1 MSNNKDHGKQR
12 KNEHSLKHLPTEVLL
27 KARSTLFSLGGALKP
42 KHDQQQRP
50 KLPKQ
55 EAKDKKNQEKL
66 KTSRSEPEF
75 SEVRKN
81 KHRSRIEEV
90 HPRDY
95 SGGLRPRPLSVGATK
110 RYEKEF
116 DDYHSGPFP
125 KEPSPLRR
133 QFDSAEEVCVQ
144 SRLVIPVIERLNP
157 DIQIQD
163 VNERPRKKLSFRE
176 PEIISSGSA
185 TLGRSHKLMG
195 VNSLSRRP
203 NRLSL
208 RSEPHSSSLEGLD
221 SDLES
226 QAMRIVRTVGQAFEV
241 CHKMQIN
248 SPEQPAPS
256 TSSAPDEPVASG
268 SDMAASK
275 EPASEC
281 GASEGAAST
290 TKVVIEEGAVGGREE
305 RPKTLDLL
313 PPPPRKEG
321 KRTQRTTPAPTINL
335 PDLPECVTKVEVATG
350 GDEGGDTAT
359 PLSAQH
365 QLQLLRE
372 RLEQQAQQTHAAVA
386 QLLLLRDQ
394 LAAEQAARCEAQAR
408 THQLLVH
415 NKELLEHI
423 AALVAHLQDRE
434 RGSSRPISAQQL
446 TLLPQIP
453 KNAEAFK
460 PDNVAACNG
469 NRTPT
474 NTEALINLIS
484 QNTRANQNLENNNNM
499 NFSPFCASPVQET
512 ANGAGSAPPC
522 FGGMTNEQIQNYLIS
537 KFQNM
542 GGFPNGGEAASK
554 PAPTIN
560 YNQQFFQNCNAFPS
574 IPPLASHY
582 SNTDLANLLSQQGYK
597 DIGGSNEEFGNLA
610 QAMSV
615 AQSEN
620 SLYSNSQ
627 QSSSKDS
634 SPDGSSSEDG
644 APFIMP
650 LSHNC
655 TLTATGEDG
664 RVRLIVPVS
673 PSESTSDVVET
684 QAEPQPSSS
693 SGHTLRVPGQERP
706 GTLLAPAAPITR
718 TTSEKVPNRSEMM
731 SALRAQWTRHTTK

>member
-1 MSNNKDHGKQR
+1 MFRRAYKTR
-12 KNEHSLKHLPTEVLL
+12 YFRVVL
-27 KARSTLFSLGGALKP
+27 KARTWKRVPMKILKWGRKMPSTKQYNLVPNDEYDTRIPLHPDEAFTYGITFQAKYIGTMDVP
-42 KHDQQQRP
+42 RP
-50 KLPKQ
+50 TSRVEIVAAMRRVRYEFK
-55 EAKDKKNQEKL
+55 ARGVKKRKVTVDVSTDGVRVTTRTNITVGKT
-66 KTSRSEPEF
+66 KTSTKLFGRGKTTTTIKEDEIMHHPIYRIFYVSHDSSDLKIF
-75 SEVRKN
+75 SY
-81 KHRSRIEEV
+81 IA
-90 HPRDY
+90 RD
-95 SGGLRPRPLSVGATK
+95 GATNVFK
-110 RYEKEF
+110 CNVFK
-116 DDYHSGPFP
+116 S
-125 KEPSPLRR
+125 
-133 QFDSAEEVCVQ
+133 
-144 SRLVIPVIERLNP
+144 N
-157 DIQIQD
+157 
-163 VNERPRKKLSFRE
+163 RK
-176 PEIISSGSA
+176 
-185 TLGRSHKLMG
+185 
-195 VNSLSRRP
+195 
-203 NRLSL
+203 
-208 RSEPHSSSLEGLD
+208 
-221 SDLES
+221 S

-460 PDNVAACNG
+460 PDNAAACNG

>member
-1 MSNNKDHGKQR
+1 MFRRAYKTR
-12 KNEHSLKHLPTEVLL
+12 YFRVVL
-27 KARSTLFSLGGALKP
+27 KARTWKRVPMKILKWGRKMPSTKQYNLVPNDEYDTRIPLHPDEAFTYGITFQAKYIGTMDVP
-42 KHDQQQRP
+42 RP
-50 KLPKQ
+50 TSRVEIVAAMRRVRYEFK
-55 EAKDKKNQEKL
+55 ARGVKKRKVTVDVSTDGVRVTTRTNITVGKT
-66 KTSRSEPEF
+66 KTSTKLFGRGKTTTTIKEDEIMHHPIYRIFYVSHDSSDLKIF
-75 SEVRKN
+75 SY
-81 KHRSRIEEV
+81 IA
-90 HPRDY
+90 RD
-95 SGGLRPRPLSVGATK
+95 GATNVFK
-110 RYEKEF
+110 CNVFK
-116 DDYHSGPFP
+116 S
-125 KEPSPLRR
+125 
-133 QFDSAEEVCVQ
+133 
-144 SRLVIPVIERLNP
+144 N
-157 DIQIQD
+157 
-163 VNERPRKKLSFRE
+163 RK
-176 PEIISSGSA
+176 
-185 TLGRSHKLMG
+185 
-195 VNSLSRRP
+195 
-203 NRLSL
+203 
-208 RSEPHSSSLEGLD
+208 
-221 SDLES
+221 S

-350 GDEGGDTAT
+350 GDEAGDTAT

-460 PDNVAACNG
+460 PDNAAACNG

-522 FGGMTNEQIQNYLIS
+522 FGGMTNDQIQNYLIS

-542 GGFPNGGEAASK
+542 GGFPNGGEPVPVSK